1 MQVIHIY
8 KAILLFG
15 LAQTTACSTWD
26 SVPRRVD
33 QHYGQAYHAMIDNQ
47 ALCPEQ
53 DTAVK
58 NTKLCPKHSAVSTID
73 GQKAQEVIKSYR
85 QGSATAIENAKRG
98 VVFDSKNVGGSGN

>member
-1 MQVIHIY
+1 MQIIHIY
-8 KAILLFG
+8 KVIILFG
-15 LAQTTACSTWD
+15 LLQTTACSTWD

-33 QHYGQAYHAMIDNQ
+33 QHYGQAYHAMIDSQ

-53 DTAVK
+53 GGAVK
-58 NTKLCPKHSAVSTID
+58 YTKSCPKHAAVSAID

-85 QGSATAIENAKRG
+85 QGSAIAIENAKRG